1 MALAAAVQDRE
12 EQWLTLGASRLDAD
26 RAIVFPCC
34 EPGLDFLR
42 ALLVDKLLVDDARL
56 PDLIHAYILIKRCH
70 LLLRMAVDCSG
81 ATSWIPREE
90 RRAAAVLL
98 VIALAA
104 DKHHVMV
111 PLRPG

>member
-1 MALAAAVQDRE
+1 M
-12 EQWLTLGASRLDAD
+12 DAD
-26 RAIVFPCC
+26 RAIIFPRR
-34 EPGLDFLR
+34 EPGLDFLW
-42 ALLVDKLLVDDARL
+42 ALLVDKLLVNDACL

-70 LLLRMAVDCSG
+70 LLLRMAVDCSR
-81 ATSWIPREE
+81 ATSRVPREE

-104 DKHHVMV
+104 DKHHNVL